1 MEFRSRF
8 FSLFGAEETKE
19 VSFKD
24 IAYIL
29 LVVGICL
36 AIDLSGVPLSTILS
50 INGTV
55 FGFLFIYFMPISIYV
70 KCYYFADYPK
80 GENKI

>member
-1 MEFRSRF
+1 M
-8 FSLFGAEETKE
+8 
-19 VSFKD
+19 
-24 IAYIL
+24 AYIV

-36 AIDLSGVPLSTILS
+36 AIDLSGVPLNTILA

-70 KCYYFADYPK
+70 KCNFFSTYPP
-80 GENKI
+80 GENKIEMPKL